1 MWKQVLESSLPIIL
15 QVIGVG
21 LANLLAWLVAKVIKK
36 FNLNEVEQ
44 SAIDALA
51 TGVNETY
58 IAVVKDIKAKAADGK
73 LTEDERKEVKA
84 IAIAKAKEVAKG
96 SAKKLLTTMAQER
109 LSTWV
114 DKLVQ
119 KAKGK

>member
-21 LANLLAWLVAKVIKK
+21 LASLLAWLVAKVIKK